1 MRHCR
6 ACIFV
11 AIWLIREIGHILR
24 MSRRL
29 MRPFAASIDLM
40 AAGTG
45 NGCGRIVMR
54 ASSLLTLLLI
64 SP

>member
-1 MRHCR
+1 
-6 ACIFV
+6 
-11 AIWLIREIGHILR
+11 